1 MVQAVREFAAT
12 EGAEV
17 VTVCARIEEEVAEL
31 DDEEKAEFLA
41 ELGIKESDWIQLI
54 RKAYTLL
61 GLGTYFTAGEKR
73 VQLLDSQT
81 GDESTNGRNHPYRL

>member
-31 DDEEKAEFLA
+31 DDEEKLNSWRSWAS
-41 ELGIKESDWIQLI
+41 KNPDWI
-54 RKAYTLL
+54 
-61 GLGTYFTAGEKR
+61 
-73 VQLLDSQT
+73 
-81 GDESTNGRNHPYRL
+81 N